1 MNFHF
6 RPPRFKDPPPS
17 SPHSGFHPLFSAV
30 FTRGRRVVAPWHLLL
45 SFDPS
50 TRPSNPSFSSNP
62 SLPSAS
68 PSFFL
73 VFSLSNFF
81 AFFHFLR
88 FLSVDKAKRHF
99 PSFVSFSSF
108 FFFSFIIRVFGFL
121 FRLQVFPP
129 IVSFRRLREGDVF
142 HRGCIALWSCFEV
155 SGCLNWTQVSRF
167 KEFLGKN
174 NIPNETSN
182 IWYK

>member
-62 SLPSAS
+62 SLPSTS

-81 AFFHFLR
+81 CLF
-88 FLSVDKAKRHF
+88 
-99 PSFVSFSSF
+99 SFSSISF
-108 FFFSFIIRVFGFL
+108 RWQGVFLPLSVFLLFFFSFIIRVFGFL

-129 IVSFRRLREGDVF
+129 IVSFRKLREGDVF

-167 KEFLGKN
+167 KEILGKN

>member
-108 FFFSFIIRVFGFL
+108 FLFFYYSCLWFLVSPSSFSSDRFLPEVERRGRFSSWVYSSLVL
-121 FRLQVFPP
+121 FRSEWLFELNASLSLQRDFG
-129 IVSFRRLREGDVF
+129 E
-142 HRGCIALWSCFEV
+142 
-155 SGCLNWTQVSRF
+155 
-167 KEFLGKN
+167 K
-174 NIPNETSN
+174 
-182 IWYK
+182 

>member
-108 FFFSFIIRVFGFL
+108 FFFLLLFVSLVSCFAFKFFL
-121 FRLQVFPP
+121 R
-129 IVSFRRLREGDVF
+129 SFRSGEGDVF

-167 KEFLGKN
+167 KEILGKN

>member
-81 AFFHFLR
+81 CLF
-88 FLSVDKAKRHF
+88 
-99 PSFVSFSSF
+99 SFSSISFRWQGVFLPLSVFLLF
-108 FFFSFIIRVFGFL
+108 FFFFYYSCLWFLVSPSSFSSDRFVLEVERRGRFSSWVYSSLVLFRSEWLFELNASFSLQRVFG
-121 FRLQVFPP
+121 
-129 IVSFRRLREGDVF
+129 E
-142 HRGCIALWSCFEV
+142 
-155 SGCLNWTQVSRF
+155 
-167 KEFLGKN
+167 K
-174 NIPNETSN
+174 
-182 IWYK
+182 